1 MKIFNK
7 IFLSGSVISAIL
19 LMAGC
24 ATPGANSIPP
34 AGDMTMA
41 QIYYKETG
49 LSLPD
54 DSSSGASAD
63 KNSTQ
68 DSIDA
73 LTAARAAAPGVNAS
87 SDYQGQG
94 ATDLTALNAQF
105 KTLPNPQII
114 VYVSPHLV
122 NAANSSQ
129 VPVPGY
135 ITSFFMYPQNEFAM
149 PYEHY

>member
-1 MKIFNK
+1 MKTLKIFFGCS
-7 IFLSGSVISAIL
+7 ILSASL
-19 LMAGC
+19 LLNGC

-54 DSSSGASAD
+54 DPSAGASSS
-63 KNSTQ
+63 Q
-68 DSIDA
+68 DSVDV
-73 LTAARAAAPGVNAS
+73 LTVARNTAPGVDQS
-87 SDYQGQG
+87 PDYQGQG

-122 NAANSSQ
+122 SAVNGAQ

-135 ITSFFMYPQNEFAM
+135 VTSIFLYPQNEFAM